1 MTIPLLSGNQINFLN
16 WYNGETNAVMP
27 KMWCYQAIGY
37 AEVTST
43 LQTSIPIYVPSNL
56 GSGTDNTR
64 YPDKLLTVP
73 AGMVLYYLGLRIPPP
88 TPGQSPT
95 PASGSV
101 PTTTGGNTTLIGT
114 TGERLKVGTAHTDT
128 APVITCASNAYVPG
142 IAKLAPTQAM
152 WGTLAAPLGV
162 LGSDT
167 TYNLLVS
174 NAGNTAA
181 GTGIRTAANK
191 VRLIVDVAYIYVNDP
206 ALPERLRL

>member
-1 MTIPLLSGNQINFLN
+1 
-16 WYNGETNAVMP
+16 
-27 KMWCYQAIGY
+27 
-37 AEVTST
+37 
-43 LQTSIPIYVPSNL
+43 
-56 GSGTDNTR
+56 
-64 YPDKLLTVP
+64 
-73 AGMVLYYLGLRIPPP
+73 
-88 TPGQSPT
+88 
-95 PASGSV
+95 
-101 PTTTGGNTTLIGT
+101 
-114 TGERLKVGTAHTDT
+114 
-128 APVITCASNAYVPG
+128 
-142 IAKLAPTQAM
+142 M